1 MEESECGVWFGEDGG
16 QEERGGCWDW
26 MRDWMGRFL
35 GGVEV
40 PEDEELIEDEK
51 ERRRR
56 GGLRPLQGTKEV

>member
-1 MEESECGVWFGEDGG
+1 LDEGLDGEV
-16 QEERGGCWDW
+16 
-26 MRDWMGRFL
+26 F

-56 GGLRPLQGTKEV
+56 GVLRPLQGTKEV

>member
-1 MEESECGVWFGEDGG
+1 LDEGLDGEV
-16 QEERGGCWDW
+16 
-26 MRDWMGRFL
+26 F